1 MRRMVYNLNGDMC
14 HPRGSDIFLY
24 SSTAVSKM
32 HRLLFVDY
40 CMPHWR
46 RCIIGPCPRF
56 DLGQL
61 LIQQAVYIFH
71 SFSILVFFREPIP
84 VVERKTRTRAKC
96 SHHHHLVSVLP
107 KLVDERTYN
116 RLCKHNL
123 TMVPLTPTGSDIVL
137 TC

>member
-1 MRRMVYNLNGDMC
+1 MMYNLNGDMC

-61 LIQQAVYIFH
+61 LIQQAVYIFR
-71 SFSILVFFREPIP
+71 ILLY
-84 VVERKTRTRAKC
+84 T
-96 SHHHHLVSVLP
+96 VLP
-107 KLVDERTYN
+107 SRSYPGGRT
-116 RLCKHNL
+116 
-123 TMVPLTPTGSDIVL
+123 
-137 TC
+137 